1 MPESEEGAKSQEP
14 LRRGDPD
21 PSILTT
27 SALLREIATLKEQT
41 QGLLAA
47 QVQILNTRIEGIEKA
62 IQKASDDYTRVPTLL
77 DREVSQLRSLVDERF
92 KQVSAEIAARKELN
106 AEKFSGIET
115 QFNERDTRTEQISK
129 LSETAINAALAAA
142 EKATSKQAEAF
153 GLAAEKAERGF
164 QKQIDQLT
172 QLTQSGVKSLDD
184 KITDAKERLT
194 RIESAAVGRME
205 TKVETHTSSAFILSV
220 IVACISLVGL
230 LVTLAVRMQS
240 H

>member
-1 MPESEEGAKSQEP
+1 MAEEAAREDRTLAGPRES
-14 LRRGDPD
+14 DPTA
-21 PSILTT
+21 LTT
-27 SALLREIATLKEQT
+27 SALLREISTLKEQL
-41 QGLLAA
+41 QEALDA
-47 QVQILNTRIEGIEKA
+47 QVEIVNTRIEGIEKG
-62 IQKASDDYTRVPTLL
+62 IEKASDDYTRVPTLL

-92 KQVSAEIAARKELN
+92 KQVNAEIESRRLLN
-106 AEKFSGIET
+106 GEKFQGIQT
-115 QFNERDTRTEQISK
+115 QFAERDTRTEQISK

-172 QLTQSGVKSLDD
+172 TLTQSGVKSLDD

-205 TKVETHTSSAFILSV
+205 TKTESHTSSAFILSV
-220 IVACISLVGL
+220 IVACISFVGL
-230 LVTLAVRMQS
+230 LITLAVRFQG